1 MAMNPSGE
9 QFYSGGLDSIISV
22 WNIPNPDVDP
32 YDLYGKNLLSLS
44 SCTRSSSLD
53 SNVLSKVLTGHT
65 DAVWQLVL
73 SGQKLLSCSADG
85 SVRIWDPNL
94 SEALQRTISSLDG
107 GIPLSIDWFMQDTN
121 QFIVTYDTLKTVI
134 YDTETGKICREFLN
148 DESSHGDSN
157 YRINRLISHP
167 TQPILITGHDDRKI
181 RYFDSNSGKSIFIQ
195 SAQSIQF
202 IFRSNDSFHGCSSR
216 ECHIFSH

>member
-1 MAMNPSGE
+1 MIRS
-9 QFYSGGLDSIISV
+9 
-22 WNIPNPDVDP
+22 
-32 YDLYGKNLLSLS
+32 
-44 SCTRSSSLD
+44 SSSLD

-85 SVRIWDPNL
+85 SVRLWDVNL

-107 GIPLSIDWFMQDTN
+107 GIPISIDWFMQDTN
-121 QFIVTYDTLKTVI
+121 QFLVTYDTMKTVI
-134 YDTETGKICREFLN
+134 YDTETGKISREFIN
-148 DESSHGDSN
+148 DETSHGDSN

-181 RYFDSNSGKSIFIQ
+181 RYFDSNSGASFFIDL
-195 SAQSIQF
+195 SPYIQLHS
-202 IFRSNDSFHGCSSR
+202 RSNDSFHGRSSR
-216 ECHIFSH
+216 ECHIFSY